1 MSMNNQVLIRDVDRL
16 DISERAKKAAKE
28 LVNLIDMPVVF
39 DLDAKG
45 NKSVAGRMPGK
56 HNQFWVT
63 VVNNVDK
70 TEQERIILAHL
81 FRGITE
87 TLRFPSLNFISG
99 FYQRLIERNDKTTI
113 KSYRTI
119 ISYINSFV
127 STIVCELFLIPYGVP
142 TAIKT
147 RYKKQYWLLSKLKKC
162 ATVKKRSKIVRR
174 SGNNYIELV
183 LESAN
188 QSRVSEKFEIEI
200 QRTIQNLYPYQV
212 SQLLIKDILT
222 IKQSIQDVFSKFTQE
237 TSAKCMLELYN
248 AVVDTFELHD
258 KMAIIYPFA
267 FRVNE
272 KEELEKAEITEA
284 LSFVPEDVGDSDF
297 FLKCIRY
304 VNSAIVNTQEYYH
317 YVLDKELP
325 DVHVYLGIGKKPN
338 AYACTK
344 QPYENTIIIIDTLFR
359 KVKEYADDCE
369 IDNTIT
375 NGYCFA
381 DDYRERRLKVSLFLI
396 ALHEYAHIKNGD
408 CDSHL
413 HQDKEQERLA
423 DGFALETINT
433 IIVSQYR
440 RGDSPFDFN
449 TVKSYV
455 LTQFE
460 ISIVPECWKIVTSL
474 RTDLF
479 HNR

>member
-1 MSMNNQVLIRDVDRL
+1 MSVNNQVLIRDVDRL
-16 DISERAKKAAKE
+16 DISQRAKKAAKE

-39 DLDAKG
+39 DLDARG
-45 NKSVAGRMPGK
+45 NKSIAGRMPGK
-56 HNQFWVT
+56 HNQYWVT
-63 VVNNVDK
+63 VVNRVDK

-87 TLRFPSLNFISG
+87 TLRFPSLNFNSE
-99 FYQRLIERNDKTTI
+99 FYQRLIERNDKTII

-127 STIVCELFLIPYGVP
+127 STIVCELFLIPYEVS
-142 TAIKT
+142 TTIKT
-147 RYKKQYWLLSKLKKC
+147 RYKKQYWLLNRLKKF
-162 ATVKKRSKIVRR
+162 AADKKLLNRIRR
-174 SGNNYIELV
+174 SSNSYIELV

-188 QSRVSEKFEIEI
+188 QSRVSEKFEMEI
-200 QRTIQNLYPYQV
+200 QCTIKNAYPYQA
-212 SQLLIKDILT
+212 SQLLIKDILA
-222 IKQSIQDVFSKFTQE
+222 IKQSIQEVISKFTQE
-237 TSAKCMLELYN
+237 TSATCMLELYN
-248 AVVDTFELHD
+248 VVIETFKLHE
-258 KMAIIYPFA
+258 KMTIIYPFA

-297 FLKCIRY
+297 YLKCIRY

-317 YVLDKELP
+317 YVLEEELP
-325 DVHVYLGIGKKPN
+325 DVHVYLGIGEKSN

-344 QPYENTIIIIDTLFR
+344 KPYENTIIITDTLFR

-369 IDNTIT
+369 VDNTVI

-408 CDSHL
+408 CGSYL
-413 HQDKEQERLA
+413 HQDIEQEKLA
-423 DGFALETINT
+423 DRFALEMIDT
-433 IIVSQYR
+433 IILFQYR
-440 RGDSPFDFN
+440 PGNSPFDYN

-455 LTQFE
+455 QTQFE
-460 ISIVPECWKIVTSL
+460 ISLVPECWKFVTRL
-474 RTDLF
+474 RQ
-479 HNR
+479 